1 MDGLNGFSEAIQGV
15 FTRAVVQRCIVHMV
29 RTSLKF
35 VSWKDY
41 KTVCQ
46 GLRSIHQQ
54 DSPEAAWEKL
64 QEFKREWVG
73 RYPEIAA
80 KWEKD
85 WCELSPFFDHPD
97 AIRRGDLHHEPG
109 GGPAPH
115 SSQGHQ
121 DQGAFISESALEKQ
135 LYLTLKHN
143 EKSWKRKVRSWP
155 QILQSLSNMYPE
167 RLAHVLVQDCTETF
181 SFGLGPGECHRASVQ
196 IDTHFGILPE
206 DRIFALFFHTALLPF
221 IS

>member
-1 MDGLNGFSEAIQGV
+1 MGARSGEHQGPRVKDVLFFSVDGLNGFSEAIQGV

-46 GLRSIHQQ
+46 GLRSIYQQ

-85 WCELSPFFDHPD
+85 WCELSPFFRSSRCHTQ
-97 AIRRGDLHHEPG
+97 GDLHHEPG

-121 DQGAFISESALEKQ
+121 DQGCVHQ
-135 LYLTLKHN
+135 
-143 EKSWKRKVRSWP
+143 RK
-155 QILQSLSNMYPE
+155 
-167 RLAHVLVQDCTETF
+167 C
-181 SFGLGPGECHRASVQ
+181 LGEA
-196 IDTHFGILPE
+196 IIFDT
-206 DRIFALFFHTALLPF
+206 
-221 IS
+221 